1 MYTITKSEIFQHKRK
16 IFVNLFKLIGSV
28 IVNFVGIKVFNEK
41 QKKFYRSEFFVF
53 FAINLTNIFVNTFI
67 MASGGGIA
75 DVAMYNLFIV
85 ISVGITSIIQAHL
98 VKKIGLIKAYRLGI
112 ITFILFNLTIL
123 VLRENINNFLW
134 LAGFLAGTSA
144 TFFFVSRNMIILVCA
159 DYDQDAESV
168 YFGAAGILNSVLV
181 ITLPI
186 LAGLVI
192 QFGRTE
198 LSHIFDGMLG
208 YYITFSIGILSFL
221 VAFMFSFAVP
231 KLPVKHSDTNIWQ
244 DVKVLLKKKSVIYSG
259 LGEFFRGMK
268 DTASGF
274 ILVILLF
281 EISRSEALVGTFT
294 MVMAACQLIGFCIT
308 ARYLNLKRTKSFL
321 LAFALTVSIAPLLL
335 LFGVEL
341 WTLFIVG
348 GAGFVVVSF
357 QNAANV
363 ICSNAI
369 RGYVESGFMIRELFL
384 NIGRVFGLTFLLFMS
399 QSEFLVIIAIITLGF
414 TQIFMWLAHS
424 QVKFKQVT

>member
-1 MYTITKSEIFQHKRK
+1 MK
-16 IFVNLFKLIGSV
+16 IFKLIGSV
-28 IVNFVGIKVFNEK
+28 IVNFIGIKVFNEK

-53 FAINLTNIFVNTFI
+53 FAMNLTNIFVNTFI

-98 VKKIGLIKAYRLGI
+98 AKKIGLIKAYRLGLVM
-112 ITFILFNLTIL
+112 FILFNLTIL
-123 VLRENINNFLW
+123 VLRENINDFLW
-134 LAGFLAGTSA
+134 LAGALAGIST
-144 TFFFVSRNMIILVCA
+144 TLFFVSRNMIILVCA

-168 YFGAAGILNSVLV
+168 YWGAAGILNSVLV
-181 ITLPI
+181 ITLPV

-192 QFGRTE
+192 QFGRIQ

-208 YYITFSIGILSFL
+208 YYITFSLGILAFL
-221 VAFMFSFAVP
+221 VALAFSFRVP
-231 KLPVKHSDTNIWQ
+231 VLPAKHSDTNIWQ
-244 DVKVLLKKKSVIYSG
+244 DVKVLLRKKSVIYSG

-274 ILVILLF
+274 ILVTLLF
-281 EISRSEALVGTFT
+281 SSTGSEAWVGTFT
-294 MVMAACQLIGFCIT
+294 MVMATCQLIGFCIT
-308 ARYLNLKRTKSFL
+308 ARYLNLKRTKNFL
-321 LAFALTVSIAPLLL
+321 LAFALTVSITPLLL
-335 LFGVEL
+335 LLGVEL
-341 WTLFIVG
+341 WTLFVVG
-348 GAGFVVVSF
+348 GAGFLVISF

-384 NIGRVFGLTFLLFMS
+384 NVGRVFGLTFLLFMS
-399 QSEFLVIIAIITLGF
+399 QSESFVTIAIITLGS
-414 TQIFMWLAHS
+414 TQLFMWLAHS